1 MANARFSAEVQEA
14 LDQIDEICPMATYL
28 SESILTKD
36 DWIDTGN
43 MGLNAI
49 ISGSLY
55 GGIPKGR
62 IVQFVG
68 ESQCLTGS
76 QLLRVYKM
84 RSLRRGI
91 PKTETIIQELKQFYT
106 SKEVSL
112 LVGVTP
118 KTIKNILTGQRP
130 NKSTRYKFEQFF
142 NAHVSNYSIEATVPD
157 MMGGDSQYVVD
168 SPDGWIYVTDFIT
181 KGTQACYKISVGP
194 YSVECSE
201 KHLIQR
207 YNGDWVFAKD
217 LEVGEDVL
225 TKTGRSSVTMKD
237 RIEDQEVYDIG
248 VESDNHRYWSGGISS
263 HNTYKSG
270 FMLQILANAQKKGM
284 TVVIFDTE
292 GAIDGDA
299 AARMGL
305 DVDKVKYINPITIE
319 ATRNAVFKFLTWVHQ
334 KNLKGQFL
342 IAIDSVAN
350 LIPEM
355 EVTRME
361 KDKTSADMGTFA
373 KAVKSLL
380 RVCNA
385 LGTATKTPIVLTNWV
400 YDDPSA
406 MYTSAEKNISGGK
419 SAKYLPSVTVQL
431 RRKLIKDE
439 DVKTAD
445 TTLAASQKG
454 YSGVSI
460 CAYTT
465 KNRFMKQFLE
475 VELYLSHSTG
485 MDRYY
490 GLLEIMEGMKIV
502 SKKGATYYDWNDE
515 KLGYAKNFI
524 RDVDLME
531 NRLLPELE
539 ARIKKEW
546 SYGNLVEEEVE
557 VINSLDD
564 VLVDEEDVVVEE
576 VPLTALDKLKQRKKK
591 LTETLDRMD
600 EEERADIAPEQ

>member
-68 ESQCLTGS
+68 ESQ
-76 QLLRVYKM
+76 
-84 RSLRRGI
+84 
-91 PKTETIIQELKQFYT
+91 
-106 SKEVSL
+106 
-112 LVGVTP
+112 
-118 KTIKNILTGQRP
+118 
-130 NKSTRYKFEQFF
+130 
-142 NAHVSNYSIEATVPD
+142 
-157 MMGGDSQYVVD
+157 
-168 SPDGWIYVTDFIT
+168 
-181 KGTQACYKISVGP
+181 
-194 YSVECSE
+194 
-201 KHLIQR
+201 
-207 YNGDWVFAKD
+207 
-217 LEVGEDVL
+217 
-225 TKTGRSSVTMKD
+225 
-237 RIEDQEVYDIG
+237 
-248 VESDNHRYWSGGISS
+248 
-263 HNTYKSG
+263 TYKSG

-299 AARMGL
+299 ASRMGL
-305 DVDKVKYINPITIE
+305 DVTKVKYINPITIE
-319 ATRNAVFKFLTWVHQ
+319 ATRNAIFKFLTWVHQ
-334 KNLKGQFL
+334 KNLKGKFL

-355 EVTRME
+355 EVSRME
-361 KDKTSADMGTFA
+361 KDKTSADVGTFA

-385 LGTATKTPIVLTNWV
+385 LGTATQTPIVLTNWV
-400 YDDPSA
+400 YDDPMA

-439 DVKTAD
+439 DMKTAD
-445 TTLAASQKG
+445 TKLAPSQKS

-465 KNRFMKQFLE
+465 KNRFMRQYLE

-490 GLLEIMEGMKIV
+490 GLIEIMEGMKVI
-502 SKKGATYYDWNDE
+502 SKKGAIYYDWNEE

-524 RDVDLME
+524 RDVDVME
-531 NRLLPELE
+531 NKLLPELE
-539 ARIKKEW
+539 TRIKKEW
-546 SYGNLVEEEVE
+546 SYGSVVEEEVE
-557 VINSLDD
+557 VINSLED
-564 VLVDEEDVVVEE
+564 VLEDDEDEDIVVEE
-576 VPLTALDKLKQRKKK
+576 VPLTALDKLKLRKKK
-591 LTETLDRMD
+591 VSDTLDRM
-600 EEERADIAPEQ
+600 EEEEKAEVTPEE